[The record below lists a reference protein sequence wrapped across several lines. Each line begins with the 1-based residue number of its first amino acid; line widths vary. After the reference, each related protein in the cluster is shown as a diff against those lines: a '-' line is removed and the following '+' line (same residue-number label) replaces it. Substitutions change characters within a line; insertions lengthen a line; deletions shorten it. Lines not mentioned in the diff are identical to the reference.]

1 MSVEEFNNKYKDY
14 LEDRY
19 YGLAV
24 DIPEFTEWLDNKF
37 QEFIE
42 YPGFKYRQIKSKF
55 NYGCFYCTGLSQEQV
70 IEVQNKLTSYL
81 NQKT

>member
-1 MSVEEFNNKYKDY
+1 MLTY
-14 LEDRY
+14 LETDL
-19 YGLAV
+19 GSIHIV
-24 DIPEFTEWLDNKF
+24 SKSGNKF